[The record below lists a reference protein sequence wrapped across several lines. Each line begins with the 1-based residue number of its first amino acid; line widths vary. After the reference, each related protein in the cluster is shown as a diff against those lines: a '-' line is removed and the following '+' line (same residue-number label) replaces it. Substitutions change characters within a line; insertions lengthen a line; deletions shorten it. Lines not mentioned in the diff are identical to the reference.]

1 VDSSDFIVFLDQI
14 PPEGLVRDLRVPDA
28 ESAGFD
34 LAPSQEGPL
43 QVSLEISRHGNE
55 VLVRGTVALD
65 VGLECSRCLGS
76 FSTPLESELERYLE
90 KGKGAG
96 DDEEGEFTEE
106 DIDVEPLEK
115 GVFDLRE
122 MIAEQIHLSLPVKPL
137 CKESCRGL
145 CPRCG
150 VDWNKE
156 TCSCAGG
163 ETDPRWEALKQLKV
177 Q

>member
-1 VDSSDFIVFLDQI
+1 MDRSDFIVFLDQI
-14 PPEGLVRDLRVPDA
+14 PPEGLVRDLKIPDA
-28 ESAGFD
+28 ESVGFD

-43 QVSLEISRHGNE
+43 RVSLAISRHGKE
-55 VLVRGTVALD
+55 VLVRGKVALD

-76 FSTPLESELERYLE
+76 FSTSLESELERYLE
-90 KGKGAG
+90 ERPDGGG
-96 DDEEGEFTEE
+96 DEEEDFTDEE
-106 DIDVEPLEK
+106 IDVDPLEK
-115 GVFDLRE
+115 GVIDLRE

-137 CKESCRGL
+137 CGEDCRGL

-150 VDWNKE
+150 VDWNTE

>member
-1 VDSSDFIVFLDQI
+1 VFLDQI
-14 PPEGLVRDLRVPDA
+14 PPEGLVRDLEIPDA
-28 ESAGFD
+28 EAAGFD

-43 QVSLEISRHGNE
+43 QVHLLISRHGNE
-55 VLVRGTVALD
+55 VLVRGKVSLD

-76 FSTPLESELERYLE
+76 FSTALESELERYLE
-90 KGKGAG
+90 KGKRKGG
-96 DDEEGEFTEE
+96 GGGEEGDFTEE

-115 GVFDLRE
+115 GVFDLRD
-122 MIAEQIHLSLPVKPL
+122 MIAEQVHLSLPVKPL
-137 CKESCRGL
+137 CEEDCRGL